1 MGQKIIDLISN
12 NFEGIN
18 IGGFGFTFKKNPEIV
33 SNVKNN
39 FRKFLVEIC
48 DDLDENENGLF
59 FIIDDING
67 LSKTSDFA
75 NWYKGLFETLGFYNK
90 YTPLVFSLV
99 TYPAKF
105 NQLCEQNP
113 SFPRMF
119 NLIEID
125 KLDDE
130 DIKQFFINNFENLNI
145 EIEKEQY
152 LDDMVYYSWG
162 MPLIMQHIGDS
173 IFWSLE
179 GNCINEDIVYDGIR
193 NAGINLKNKPLKNFL
208 KKIKNPHHKSILL
221 KIAKNKLLTFNKQD
235 LKEILYENETNVLD
249 DFIDKMLTLNIIES
263 VSENSDEYEFI
274 NIIYFAYFLIVS
286 TFEDEFFS

>member
-1 MGQKIIDLISN
+1 MK
-12 NFEGIN
+12 
-18 IGGFGFTFKKNPEIV
+18 PV
-33 SNVKNN
+33 
-39 FRKFLVEIC
+39 KFL
-48 DDLDENENGLF
+48 
-59 FIIDDING
+59 
-67 LSKTSDFA
+67 T
-75 NWYKGLFETLGFYNK
+75 
-90 YTPLVFSLV
+90 V
-99 TYPAKF
+99 T
-105 NQLCEQNP
+105 QNP

-193 NAGINLKNKPLKNFL
+193 NAGINLKNKPLKNF
-208 KKIKNPHHKSILL
+208 
-221 KIAKNKLLTFNKQD
+221 F
-235 LKEILYENETNVLD
+235 
-249 DFIDKMLTLNIIES
+249 
-263 VSENSDEYEFI
+263 
-274 NIIYFAYFLIVS
+274 
-286 TFEDEFFS
+286 